1 MEIYNFKET
10 SPKNK
15 NDRSNGTNDSSS
27 VSAAFKVTA
36 IKPAVRTE
44 NRVNIFI
51 DDKFEFSLD
60 ITQVVDLK
68 IKVGRSLSESDLAK
82 CRKESEFGKL
92 YSSTL
97 EWILTRPHSIQETRD
112 YLRRKRSKREIEN
125 RQASRNREKIKNET
139 KDERAERKAREKKFH
154 SHLKTKELPLFTDA
168 DIERIITRLL
178 EKGYLNDVNFT
189 KFYIE
194 NRFVKKGVSEKRL
207 RQELVKK
214 GISQD
219 LIEQTLAENPRD
231 ASEEMQ
237 KIIQK
242 KRAKYDD
249 EKLIAYLVRQ
259 GFDYQQSKAAV
270 LGTDSQS

>member
-10 SPKNK
+10 SSKNK
-15 NDRSNGTNDSSS
+15 NDRSNGTNGSSS

-60 ITQVVDLK
+60 IAQVVDLK

-97 EWILTRPHSIQETRD
+97 EWILTRPHSVQETRD

-178 EKGYLNDVNFT
+178 EKGYLNDANFA

-231 ASEEMQ
+231 MAEEIQ
-237 KIIQK
+237 KIIRR

-249 EKLIAYLVRQ
+249 EKLISYLVRQ
-259 GFDYQQSKAAV
+259 GFDYQQSKDAV
-270 LGTDSQS
+270 REMDSQS